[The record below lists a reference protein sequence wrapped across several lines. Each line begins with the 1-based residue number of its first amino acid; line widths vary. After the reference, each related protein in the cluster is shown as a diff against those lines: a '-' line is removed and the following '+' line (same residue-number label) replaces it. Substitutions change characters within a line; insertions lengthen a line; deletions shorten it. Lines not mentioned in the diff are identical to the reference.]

1 MDSIEITAATVD
13 EAIRQ
18 ALEQLGAEADDVAIE
33 VLTTP
38 RAGVLGLG
46 ARQAR
51 VRVTRRA
58 PEAATSGVMSPP
70 PAPQP
75 PPAGP
80 PPLPPSSHPTPPL
93 DAHGDPATHLTGRR
107 APPPPPRPRL
117 A

>member
-70 PAPQP
+70 PAPP
-75 PPAGP
+75 PRPRP
-80 PPLPPSSHPTPPL
+80 VT
-93 DAHGDPATHLTGRR
+93 
-107 APPPPPRPRL
+107 PPPPPRPT
-117 A
+117 APPPPPPAPAFKP